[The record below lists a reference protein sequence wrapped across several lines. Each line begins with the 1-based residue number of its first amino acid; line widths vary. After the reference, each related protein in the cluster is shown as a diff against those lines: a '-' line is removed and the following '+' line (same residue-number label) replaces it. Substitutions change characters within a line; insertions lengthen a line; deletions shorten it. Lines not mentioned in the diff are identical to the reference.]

1 MPLFLIK
8 SFLAIAAF
16 IIPFVQIFT
25 MFEVMAR
32 TEKRF
37 NIGALVRVHR
47 IAGYVFVAFCLLI
60 ASLCLKFVWFAGGEP
75 SARSVLHSVFAVA
88 LFTLLLLKIAIVRIY
103 RGWYAKVPAFG
114 IAVAVL
120 AFQLVAGSAGYY
132 FLVTHFGFQL
142 NTERAT
148 GQKAA
153 APEPATAPVAVRTD
167 AESIDKGKKL
177 FERNCNDC
185 HTLKSRK
192 TLVGPSLEG
201 VLREQTLPASGRT
214 ATAAN
219 IFVQL
224 TSPYAEMPVF
234 ARKLSDEDRLNI
246 IAFLNTV

>member
-8 SFLAIAAF
+8 SFLAIATF

-25 MFEVMAR
+25 MLEVMAR
-32 TEKRF
+32 PEKRF

-47 IAGYVFVAFCLLI
+47 IAGYLFVVFSLLI
-60 ASLCLKFVWFAGGEP
+60 ASLCLRFLWLAGGELSP
-75 SARSVLHSVFAVA
+75 RIVLHSVFAVA

-103 RGWYAKVPAFG
+103 RGWYGKVPAFG
-114 IAVAVL
+114 IAVVVL
-120 AFQLVAGSAGYY
+120 AIQLVAGSAGYY

-142 NTERAT
+142 HRETAA
-148 GQKAA
+148 GQKTV
-153 APEPATAPVAVRTD
+153 APGPATAPLAIRTD
-167 AESIDKGKKL
+167 AESIDKGRKL

-185 HTLKSRK
+185 HTFKSKK
-192 TLVGPSLEG
+192 TLVGPGLEG
-201 VLREQTLPASGRT
+201 VLQGQTLPASGRP

-224 TSPYAEMPVF
+224 TRPYAEMPVF
-234 ARKLSDEDRLNI
+234 AHRLSDEDRLNI